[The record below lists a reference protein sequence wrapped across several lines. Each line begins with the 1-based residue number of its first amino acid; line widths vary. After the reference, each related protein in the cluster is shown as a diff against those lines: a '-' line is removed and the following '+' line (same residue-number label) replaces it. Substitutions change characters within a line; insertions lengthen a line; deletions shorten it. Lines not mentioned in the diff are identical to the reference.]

1 MSTRYFTSNHEWLD
15 VDDNNAALGI
25 TSQGQELLGDLVYV
39 RPVETSLAVE
49 AGTRITTLESVK
61 TAYDLESPVSAVILD
76 FNQKL
81 QDQPELI
88 NQIPDETWI
97 VRLSLSTQDQ
107 LGDLLDLDAYKA
119 LTGDN

>member
-25 TSQGQELLGDLVYV
+25 TSQGQELLGDLVFV

-49 AGTRITTLESVK
+49 AGALITTLESVK
-61 TAYDLESPVSAVILD
+61 AAYDLESPVSAIILE

-81 QDQPELI
+81 QDQPELL

-97 VRLSLSTQDQ
+97 VRLNLSTQDQ

-119 LTGDN
+119 LTGTN